1 VAENL
6 KPYRQHMFQPPHSH
20 RQHLRQ
26 PLPSLFGAVAALF
39 FALFLF
45 ASCNQKG
52 QMGGIETFHTKDGKK
67 VVITCIKHASLQI
80 RYDGKEFEVDPVSSA
95 YRPIINYTEKPKA
108 EFILVTHDHY
118 DHFDPNAIFL
128 LTKNNTVLLMPLRCY
143 HHYPRGIIIRNNEK
157 IQLDDH
163 IWVYAV
169 PAYNTTREY
178 WGLHP
183 KGVGNGYI
191 IDLNGFRIYIAGDTE
206 FIPEMKNIKNIDV
219 AFLPCDKPKTMS
231 PAQLRQAAAVIRP
244 KVLFPYHMGQTDS
257 LKIVRSLRGLGIDVR
272 MRFLK

>member
-1 VAENL
+1 MF
-6 KPYRQHMFQPPHSH
+6 KTIHSYRY
-20 RQHLRQ
+20 HLRQ
-26 PLPSLFGAVAALF
+26 VRSFLSGKGACLLF
-39 FALFLF
+39 FLFLV

-52 QMGGIETFHTKDGKK
+52 QIGGIETFRTKDGKK

-80 RYDGKEFEVDPVSSA
+80 HYDGKEFEIDPVSSA

-143 HHYPRGIIIRNNEK
+143 HRYPAGIIIRNNEK

-169 PAYNTTREY
+169 PAYNITKEY
-178 WGLHP
+178 RSLHP

-257 LKIVRSLRGLGIDVR
+257 LQIVRSLRGLGIDVR